1 MGDSSVHERG
11 FGFSLLFVGK
21 KRTYFF
27 WPPKKK
33 KQSAGKHGQLTA
45 QVAGR
50 AGERRSGAL
59 GPHGEAS
66 QVPEQVAGRA
76 GERRNGAHR

>member
-1 MGDSSVHERG
+1 MNVALAFR
-11 FGFSLLFVGK
+11 FQVRGK
-21 KRTYFF
+21 KNHRR
-27 WPPKKK
+27 KK